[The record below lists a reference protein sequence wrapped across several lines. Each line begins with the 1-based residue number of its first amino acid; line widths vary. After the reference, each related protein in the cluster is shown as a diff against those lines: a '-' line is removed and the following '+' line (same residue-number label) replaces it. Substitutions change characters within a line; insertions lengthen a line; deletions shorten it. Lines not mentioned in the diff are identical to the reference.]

1 MDDTVELTYKK
12 KKKQRRVRCI
22 GAIVAVILV
31 FIIGFLIGY
40 FAKKTKREDRE
51 KERPNGHDK
60 KAEMQKKHKDMMRF
74 HEMFQS
80 TVKAEALEGN
90 LK

>member
-1 MDDTVELTYKK
+1 MDDSVALTYTK

-22 GAIVAVILV
+22 GAIVIVILV

-40 FAKKTKREDRE
+40 FAKKTKKDDHDTG
-51 KERPNGHDK
+51 RPDGYDK
-60 KAEMQKKHKDMMRF
+60 KAEMRKKHEDMMRL
-74 HEMFQS
+74 HEIFQS
-80 TVKAEALEGN
+80 TVKAEALEEN